1 MRTHLATDDDN
12 DLRFGDI
19 GSDDGN
25 NNDSDGIDIQPLAV
39 GIIITAILLTQ
50 QPFSSIEMTVTSVL
64 LVGGGTIAAF
74 R

>member
-1 MRTHLATDDDN
+1 MSDDDN
-12 DLRFGDI
+12 DLRFGDV

-39 GIIITAILLTQ
+39 GIIVIAILLIQ
-50 QPFSSIEMTVTSVL
+50 QPFSSIEMTATSVL
-64 LVGGGTIAAF
+64 LVGGGAAIAAF